1 MGEIELY
8 DLGLDYLER
17 YPDIVRSLTREQ
29 VTDAARRWIDPEHL
43 VTALAGPPRP

>member
-17 YPDIVRSLTREQ
+17 YADIVRSLTREH
-29 VTDAARRWIDPEHL
+29 VTEVARRWIDLDHL
-43 VTALAGPPRP
+43 VTAIAGPPRS